1 MLKSLFLVLSLF
13 FCLLFVQVNP
23 IFAAQEFAVS
33 LQATYSIPNQGA
45 TLVRN
50 KVQIKNNF
58 STIFST
64 QYALEIGSTS
74 LRSIRAYDTNNK
86 DIPIQATRTDKKTS
100 IALTFPDRVVG
111 RDKER
116 IFTIEYEH
124 PDAALI
130 TGNVLEIDVP
140 KVTQQDAFHT
150 YTVVLE
156 VPLKYGEPAA
166 AAPPTYA
173 TTTKDQLQVFTFTQ
187 AAHQGINML
196 FGKQQQY
203 NFSLKYHIQNPS
215 ISQGISQI
223 ALPPDTAFQR
233 VVYANIQPKPQQIS
247 KDEDGNWIATM
258 KVDAQKE
265 LTVTATGYVT
275 TYIKP
280 TVSIDPN
287 STDSQKYL
295 SDSDVWHVKSPK
307 IQELAKQL
315 KTPRAIY
322 DHLVNTFSY
331 DYRRLVL
338 ADQRRR
344 GAEEALE
351 TPDQTLCQ
359 EFTDTFISLARAE
372 GIPARELNGFA
383 YTQNPKL
390 RPSSL
395 VGDLLHAWPE
405 YYDKTRNAWIPID
418 PTWGNTTGGVDYFT
432 KLDFNHIVFA
442 IHGNSP
448 TLPYAAGM
456 YKISGKESKDVEV
469 SIATTEQKPTMNLR
483 LSPPSGLKPNTITVE
498 NYSGAAWYDV
508 PIRVETSASLHFDGE
523 RKQTLNILPYSSM
536 EIPIPVSPSS
546 IIVGGEGTVT
556 VTIGE
561 ESVRYDTSTGRISTT
576 TLVGVGLGIASLVA
590 GGVLVFGFLKPRHL
604 RR

>member
-1 MLKSLFLVLSLF
+1 MKYLFFLVLSLF
-13 FCLLFVQVNP
+13 FCAILVFPNTT
-23 IFAAQEFAVS
+23 FAAPEFSVS
-33 LQATYSIPNQGA
+33 LQATYSIPDQGA
-45 TLVRN
+45 PLVRN
-50 KVQIKNNF
+50 EIRIKNNI

-64 QYALEIGSTS
+64 QYALEVGSTS
-74 LRSIRAYDTNNK
+74 LRSIRAYDVHNK
-86 DIPIQATRTDKKTS
+86 EIPVQATRTDKKTS
-100 IALTFPDRVVG
+100 IALTFPDKVVG

-116 IFTIEYEH
+116 LFTIEYEH

-140 KVTQQDAFHT
+140 KVTQQDAFQA
-150 YTVVLE
+150 YTVILQ
-156 VPLKYGEPAA
+156 VPLKYGEPSA
-166 AAPPTYA
+166 AAPPTY
-173 TTTKDQLQVFTFTQ
+173 TSTVKDQLQIFTFIQ
-187 AAHQGINML
+187 AAQNGINIL

-203 NFSLKYHIQNPS
+203 TFSLKYHIQNTS

-233 VVYANIQPKPQQIS
+233 VVYTNIQPKPQDIT

-280 TVSIDPN
+280 TIPVQADP
-287 STDSQKYL
+287 STTQRYL
-295 SDSDVWHVKSPK
+295 SESDVWQVRSPK
-307 IQELAKQL
+307 IQELAQQL
-315 KTPRAIY
+315 QTPRAFY

-344 GAEEALE
+344 GAEEALT

-359 EFTDTFISLARAE
+359 EFTDTFISLARAQ

-405 YYDKTRNAWIPID
+405 YYDRTKTTWIPID

-442 IHGNSP
+442 IHGKSP
-448 TLPYAAGM
+448 KLPYPAGM
-456 YKISGKESKDVEV
+456 YKLPGKETKDVEV
-469 SIATTEQKPTMNLR
+469 HIATGDQEPTMNLR
-483 LSPPSGLKPNTITVE
+483 LAPPTALKPNTITVE

-508 PIRVETSASLHFDGE
+508 PVHVETSASLQFDGSK
-523 RKQTLNILPYSSM
+523 RQSITILPYSTV
-536 EIPIPVSPSS
+536 ELPIPVSPSS
-546 IIVGGEGTVT
+546 IMVGGQGTVT

-561 ESVRYDTSTGRISTT
+561 ESVRYDTSTGRINTT
-576 TLVGVGLGIASLVA
+576 TLVGIGIGICSLIA
-590 GGVLVFGFLKPRHL
+590 GGILVFGFLKPRHL